1 MKSIAIA
8 LSGGV
13 DSAVAALL
21 LKDRG
26 YDVFGITMSIS
37 EYTNKKI
44 DTAAQIAEKLNIPH
58 HVVDLKTEFSKK
70 IIQPFCHNY
79 GVGKTP
85 NPCVLCNYYIKFNAL
100 LEKAKEYGASLLATG
115 HYGRILETE
124 EGFKLLKGID
134 SVKDQS
140 YFLYMLKQEQL
151 KYLLMPLGGLS
162 KAEVKKIAVGLG
174 IDTVIEHES
183 QDICFIPNNDFDK
196 FISENVD
203 TESGNILDV
212 DGEII
217 GEHRGLAY
225 YTIGQR
231 QGLGLSASGRRYIVK
246 LAAANNTVILGDRDR
261 LFLTRLRAGNLT
273 WISGDVPS
281 RMEQISAK
289 IRYRA
294 PQSPVKIRLNDND
307 CEVEFEQPQWAITP
321 GQSIVFYRGDEVLGG
336 GIIET
341 PDALMS

>member
-1 MKSIAIA
+1 MNSVAIA

-37 EYTNKKI
+37 EYSNKKI
-44 DTAAQIAEKLNIPH
+44 ETAAQVAAKLDIPH
-58 HVVDLKTEFSKK
+58 HVIDLKTEFNNKVIK
-70 IIQPFCHNY
+70 PFCHNY

-100 LEKAKEYGASLLATG
+100 AEKAKELGANLLATG
-115 HYGRILETE
+115 HYAHILETGD
-124 EGFKLLKGID
+124 GFKLLKGID

-140 YFLYMLKQEQL
+140 YFLYMLEQERL
-151 KYLLMPLGGLS
+151 KNILMPLGGLS
-162 KAEVKKIAVGLG
+162 KAEVKKIAIWLG

-183 QDICFIPNNDFDK
+183 QDICFIPNNGFDQ
-196 FISENVD
+196 FISENVI

-212 DGEII
+212 DGKVI
-217 GEHRGLAY
+217 GQHQGLAY

-231 QGLGLSASGRRYIVK
+231 QGLGLSSNTRRYIIR
-246 LAAANNTVILGDRDR
+246 LDSDSNTIILGEREQ
-261 LFLTRLRAGNLT
+261 LFLTRLRADNLT
-273 WISGDVPS
+273 WISGKVPS
-281 RMEQISAK
+281 LMEQISAK

-294 PQSPVKIRLNDND
+294 PESPVKIRFIDD
-307 CEVEFEQPQWAITP
+307 YCEVEFEQPQWAITP
-321 GQSIVFYRGDEVLGG
+321 GQSVVFYRGDEVLGG
-336 GIIET
+336 GII
-341 PDALMS
+341 

>member
-1 MKSIAIA
+1 
-8 LSGGV
+8 
-13 DSAVAALL
+13 
-21 LKDRG
+21 
-26 YDVFGITMSIS
+26 
-37 EYTNKKI
+37 
-44 DTAAQIAEKLNIPH
+44 
-58 HVVDLKTEFSKK
+58 
-70 IIQPFCHNY
+70 
-79 GVGKTP
+79 
-85 NPCVLCNYYIKFNAL
+85 
-100 LEKAKEYGASLLATG
+100 
-115 HYGRILETE
+115 
-124 EGFKLLKGID
+124 
-134 SVKDQS
+134 
-140 YFLYMLKQEQL
+140 
-151 KYLLMPLGGLS
+151 MPLGGLS

-174 IDTVIEHES
+174 IETVIEHES

-246 LAAANNTVILGDRDR
+246 LDAANNTVILGERDR